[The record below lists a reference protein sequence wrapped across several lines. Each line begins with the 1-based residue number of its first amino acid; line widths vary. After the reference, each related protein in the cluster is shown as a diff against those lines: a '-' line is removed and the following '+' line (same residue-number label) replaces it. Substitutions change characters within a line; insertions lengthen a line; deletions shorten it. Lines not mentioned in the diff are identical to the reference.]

1 MPGRDDVRAIQIGRY
16 GGPEVLEVVE
26 LPDPQPRP
34 DQVLIDVAGI
44 GVNYADTHLADG
56 SYLTSPEL
64 PHVPGSEVIGRAA
77 DGRRVMALTGS
88 GGYAEKALAPAALSI
103 EVPEG
108 IDDGAALAI
117 LVQGLSAW
125 HLLRTSAQLQPGET
139 VVVNAA
145 AGGVG
150 SLAVQL
156 AKIFGAGRVIATAST
171 VDKQKLAVDL
181 GADAAVDGSPD
192 GYAERVI
199 EANGGRRVDVVLE
212 PVGGAVF
219 DAALRT
225 VAPFGRLVTFGQ
237 ASRQAPQPVDPVR
250 LMHRNL
256 AVVGFWLP
264 PALVLPGG
272 FAPPLAELLTLVTT
286 GRLRP
291 IVGGEYPLD
300 QARRAHED
308 MLARRTTGK
317 LILRP

>member
-1 MPGRDDVRAIQIGRY
+1 MRAIQIGRY

-56 SYLTSPEL
+56 SYLTNPEL

-77 DGRRVMALTGS
+77 NGRRVMALTGS

-156 AKIFGAGRVIATAST
+156 AKIFGAGRVIATASSP
-171 VDKQKLAVDL
+171 DKQKLALDL
-181 GADAAVDGSPD
+181 GADVAVDGAAG
-192 GYAERVI
+192 GYTERVV
-199 EANGGRRVDVVLE
+199 EANNGKRVDVILDA
-212 PVGGAVF
+212 VGGPVF
-219 DAALRT
+219 AAAFEALGQ
-225 VAPFGRLVTFGQ
+225 FGRLVTFGA
-237 ASRQAPQPVDPVR
+237 ASREAPAAIEPAR
-250 LMHRNL
+250 LMKRNL
-256 AVVGFWLP
+256 SVIGFWLS
-264 PALVLPGG
+264 PALARPGM
-272 FAPPLAELLTLVTT
+272 FAEPLTELLQLVAA

-291 IVGGEYPLD
+291 VVGAEYPLAD
-300 QARRAHED
+300 ARRAHED
-308 MLARRTTGK
+308 LLARRSTGK